1 MKDSDVIPLLSENV
15 YDNKKSRNLN
25 DILLCIGLNKKIIY
39 VYIAI
44 NMGILV
50 DGMEMTLMS
59 LFLIPIQKYFK
70 ISNFI
75 LQIISSVFF
84 IGVAIGSYLS
94 GYLLK
99 FSSRKNILNFS
110 YILMFIFHVF
120 LSLFTMHYFFFL
132 INRILI
138 GICLGIIVPISLN
151 IIKEFLAEENQSF
164 YLTAVWAS
172 FGIGQALNP
181 IVMYIGMKHFEKKN
195 LNITL
200 FSLSVF
206 ILITII
212 LNSNLIIETPYEL
225 INNKKY
231 DDCYNLLNSMLLEN
245 NKKLLTEDEK
255 ENLCNKNKR
264 EIDNKANYSISI
276 LFNKNLR
283 KLTLISICILTIV
296 SFLLYGVLLISTL
309 TMKTFNIAKSNKTK
323 PKKILIDQIY
333 TAFSTVLANI
343 LAAVLCEISFIG
355 KKNSIYLGFSIS
367 TISCILIIFFGKYY
381 YRILFSLYLSFML
394 ISFNVF
400 LTYIIEIFPT
410 HFHHLSSGFLFSCL
424 RIAGFLS
431 QYVYLFLNDIYFLL
445 PYLFSAIISS
455 IAIYLTYILPNK
467 IINFEDN
474 GKMKSIN
481 YDNKLINI

>member
-1 MKDSDVIPLLSENV
+1 MKDSDVIPLLSDNV

-25 DILLCIGLNKKIIY
+25 DILLSIGLNKKIIF

-50 DGMEMTLMS
+50 EGMEMTLMS

-70 ISNFI
+70 VSNFI

-84 IGVAIGSYLS
+84 IGVAIGSYSS

-110 YILMFIFHVF
+110 YMFMFLFHVF

-172 FGIGQALNP
+172 FSIGQALNP
-181 IVMYIGMKHFEKKN
+181 IVMYIGMKHFETKN

-212 LNSNLIIETPYEL
+212 LNSYLIIETPYEL

-245 NKKLLTEDEK
+245 NKKILTEEEK
-255 ENLCNKNKR
+255 ENLCKEYKK
-264 EIDNKANYSISI
+264 EIDNIKEEYSISI
-276 LFNKNLR
+276 LFNKYLR
-283 KLTLISICILTIV
+283 KLTFISIGILTIV
-296 SFLLYGVLLISTL
+296 SFLLYGVLIISTL
-309 TMKTFNIAKSNKTK
+309 TMKTYNIAKSNKTK
-323 PKKILIDQIY
+323 PKKILIDQIF

-355 KKNSIYLGFSIS
+355 KKKSIYIGFSIS
-367 TISCILIIFFGKYY
+367 TVSCVLIIFFGKYY

-400 LTYIIEIFPT
+400 LTYIIEIFPIQI
-410 HFHHLSSGFLFSCL
+410 HHLSSGFLFSCL

-431 QYVYLFLNDIYFLL
+431 QYIYLFLNDIYFLL
-445 PYLFSAIISS
+445 PYLFSAIISA

-467 IINFEDN
+467 IVKFKDNEKNINIE
-474 GKMKSIN
+474 
-481 YDNKLINI
+481 NKLLNI